1 MKYFAGL
8 DVSLQETAI
17 CIVDEDGIVIIEGK
31 AASEPDDLVRWLAA
45 TGLTIERVGLEAG
58 PLSPW
63 LHAGLRGAGLPA
75 ICIETRRMKGATA
88 AMAVKTDR
96 NDARAIAHAMRVGW
110 FTTVH
115 VKTAESQEL
124 RLLLSNRRTL
134 LEKRVAIDNEIRG
147 TLKAFGLKLGKVT
160 VAAFEARVLELLAD
174 RSRLL
179 AMVKPMLAARAALR
193 QQCEV
198 LHRMV
203 LKMVRANA
211 ICRRLLSVP
220 GVGPIVALTYA
231 TGVDDPTRFAHAR
244 DLGPHFGLT
253 PRKYASGEIDR
264 NGSITKAWRRS
275 GTRSPRSG
283 CADLAHACS
292 ALVRTQS
299 LGHGH
304 RQATRAASR
313 NRRRGAQAG
322 DRHAPDLG
330 RRHNIYLVTRDG
342 CSVASCRD
350 RISSALRN
358 DVPWG
363 RGSDDCA

>member
-17 CIVDEDGIVIIEGK
+17 CIVDEDGIVISEGK
-31 AASEPDDLVRWLAA
+31 TASEPDELARWIAT
-45 TGLTIERVGLEAG
+45 TGLTITRVGLEAG

-63 LHAGLRGAGLPA
+63 LHTELRAAGLPA

-88 AMAVKTDR
+88 AMSVKTDR

-110 FTTVH
+110 FTIVH

-134 LEKRVAIDNEIRG
+134 LEKRIAIDNEIRG
-147 TLKAFGLKLGKVT
+147 TLKAFGLKLGPVT
-160 VAAFEARVLELLAD
+160 VASFEARVLELLAS

-179 AMVKPMLAARAALR
+179 GMVKPMLTARTALR
-193 QQCEV
+193 QQCDV

-203 LKMVRANA
+203 LKSVRANA
-211 ICRRLLSVP
+211 VCRRLLSVP

-231 TGVDDPTRFAHAR
+231 TGVDDPARFAHAR

-264 NGSITKAWRRS
+264 NGSITKAGDGAVRE
-275 GTRSPRSG
+275 
-283 CADLAHACS
+283 
-292 ALVRTQS
+292 ALVQAALTLLTRVQRWS
-299 LGHGH
+299 VLKAWGMAIAKRRGLRRAIVAVARKLAIVMH
-304 RQATRAASR
+304 RIWVDGTTFIWSRETAAS
-313 NRRRGAQAG
+313 A
-322 DRHAPDLG
+322 
-330 RRHNIYLVTRDG
+330 
-342 CSVASCRD
+342 
-350 RISSALRN
+350 
-358 DVPWG
+358 
-363 RGSDDCA
+363 